1 MDNSIICGHSVLGW
15 DSMKQSI
22 VWTYIIHFLSDP
34 WFSNF
39 KNENKNAYIR
49 ILRRLKEFMPKKKIL
64 LPNLAYRGNSNIII
78 TIAATA
84 IAITTI
90 TSTTIVIW
98 ASSDIQLPYSPFHKT
113 KCVIAG
119 KYYILIDE
127 YYYPLSLIRL

>member
-1 MDNSIICGHSVLGW
+1 
-15 DSMKQSI
+15 
-22 VWTYIIHFLSDP
+22 
-34 WFSNF
+34 
-39 KNENKNAYIR
+39 
-49 ILRRLKEFMPKKKIL
+49 MPKKKIL

-98 ASSDIQLPYSPFHKT
+98 ASSDIQLPYSPFHMT